1 MELDTLTNC
10 IQMKYSKGKIIIC
23 VCSCLV
29 AILLAPYLLTR
40 PFCEELSFVDTG
52 QIGDTIGGTTAPI
65 VGIVSIVLLAYTL
78 IEQLRFNTKQVDLQ
92 RQEQF
97 KTTFFELLKEQR
109 DIKNSLFTNYEGVD
123 MQNPTKIQKIPVKGQ
138 DFFRMGSFVLKN
150 IFDSMEYGHY
160 CHSYDPEEID
170 NQLAYCDAHSE
181 NYFED
186 SNGNLYR
193 FSFETIKTQSK
204 FCFLNDKYKIT
215 NEEFEA
221 YKHLDIEQKI
231 NFVYGRFFNIHEEC
245 GNYFRHLYRILYFVK
260 QSEEEELLGIYDV
273 AVRQQVSKRYYD
285 LVQFV
290 QAQMSTKEMLMVFY
304 NSFSFPKLRELLIR
318 YNLLENLTVENLI
331 APSHN
336 CIDGYHLK
344 KQLI

>member
-1 MELDTLTNC
+1 
-10 IQMKYSKGKIIIC
+10 MKYSKGKIIFG
-23 VCSCLV
+23 VCLCLV

-40 PFCEELSFVDTG
+40 PFCDELSFVDTG

-78 IEQLRFNTKQVDLQ
+78 IEQLKFNAKQVDLQ

-97 KTTFFELLKEQR
+97 KTTFFLLLKEQR

-123 MQNPTKIQKIPVKGQ
+123 MQDPTKIQKIPVKGQ

-150 IFDSMEYGHY
+150 LFDSMEYGHY
-160 CHSYDPEEID
+160 CHAYDSEEID
-170 NQLAYCDAHSE
+170 DQLAYCDAHSE

-221 YKHLDIEQKI
+221 YKHLNVEQKI
-231 NFVYGRFFNIHEEC
+231 EFVYRRFFNVHEEC
-245 GNYFRHLYRILYFVK
+245 GNYFRHLYYT
-260 QSEEEELLGIYDV
+260 E
-273 AVRQQVSKRYYD
+273 YYV
-285 LVQFV
+285 L
-290 QAQMSTKEMLMVFY
+290 
-304 NSFSFPKLRELLIR
+304 
-318 YNLLENLTVENLI
+318 
-331 APSHN
+331 
-336 CIDGYHLK
+336 
-344 KQLI
+344 

>member
-1 MELDTLTNC
+1 
-10 IQMKYSKGKIIIC
+10 MKYSKGKIIIC
-23 VCSCLV
+23 VCLCLV
-29 AILLAPYLLTR
+29 AILFAPYLLTR
-40 PFCEELSFVDTG
+40 PLCDELSFVDTG

-78 IEQLRFNTKQVDLQ
+78 IEQLKFNAKQVDLQ

-138 DFFRMGSFVLKN
+138 EFFRMGSFVLKN
-150 IFDSMEYGHY
+150 LFDLMEYGHY
-160 CHSYDPEEID
+160 CHAYDPEEID
-170 NQLAYCDAHSE
+170 DQLAYCDAHSE

-221 YKHLDIEQKI
+221 YKHLNVEQKI
-231 NFVYGRFFNIHEEC
+231 EFVYRRVFSMFMKNVETI
-245 GNYFRHLYRILYFVK
+245 
-260 QSEEEELLGIYDV
+260 LGIYTE
-273 AVRQQVSKRYYD
+273 YYV
-285 LVQFV
+285 L
-290 QAQMSTKEMLMVFY
+290 
-304 NSFSFPKLRELLIR
+304 
-318 YNLLENLTVENLI
+318 
-331 APSHN
+331 
-336 CIDGYHLK
+336 
-344 KQLI
+344 

>member
-1 MELDTLTNC
+1 MN
-10 IQMKYSKGKIIIC
+10 YSKGKIIIC

-40 PFCEELSFVDTG
+40 PLCDELSFVDTG

-78 IEQLRFNTKQVDLQ
+78 IEQLKFNAKQVDLQ

-97 KTTFFELLKEQR
+97 KATFFELLKEQR
-109 DIKNSLFTNYEGVD
+109 DIANSLLTIYEGVD
-123 MQNPTKIQKIPVKGQ
+123 MKNPRKIQKIRVTGQ

-150 IFDSMEYGHY
+150 LFDSMEYGHY
-160 CHSYDPEEID
+160 CHAYDPEEID
-170 NQLAYCDAHSE
+170 DQLAYCDAHSE

-221 YKHLDIEQKI
+221 YKHLNVEQKI
-231 NFVYGRFFNIHEEC
+231 EFVYRRFFNVHEEC
-245 GNYFRHLYRILYFVK
+245 GNYFRHLYRILRFVSK
-260 QSEEEELLGIYDV
+260 SEEEELNDV
-273 AVRQQVSKRYYD
+273 ENYVVRQQISKRYFE

-290 QAQMSTKEMLMVFY
+290 QAQMSTRELLMVFY
-304 NSFSFPKLRELLIR
+304 NSFSFPKLRDLLIK
-318 YNLLENLTVENLI
+318 YNLLENLTIENLVDKR
-331 APSHN
+331 HN
-336 CIDGYHLK
+336 CIFDYHLK
-344 KQLI
+344 HQ

>member
-1 MELDTLTNC
+1 
-10 IQMKYSKGKIIIC
+10 MKYSKGKIIFG
-23 VCSCLV
+23 VCLCLV

-40 PFCEELSFVDTG
+40 PFCDELSFVDTG
-52 QIGDTIGGTTAPI
+52 DIGDTIGGTTAPI

-78 IEQLRFNTKQVDLQ
+78 IEQLKFNAKQVDLQ

-150 IFDSMEYGHY
+150 LFDSMEYGHY
-160 CHSYDPEEID
+160 CHAYDPEEID
-170 NQLAYCDAHSE
+170 DQLAYCDAHSE

-221 YKHLDIEQKI
+221 YKHLNVEQKI
-231 NFVYGRFFNIHEEC
+231 EFVYRRFFNVHEEC
-245 GNYFRHLYRILYFVK
+245 GNYFRHLYRILRFVSK
-260 QSEEEELLGIYDV
+260 SEEEELNDV
-273 AVRQQVSKRYYD
+273 ENYVVKQQISKRYFE

-290 QAQMSTKEMLMVFY
+290 QAQMSTRELLMVFY
-304 NSFSFPKLRELLIR
+304 NSFSFPKLRDLLIK
-318 YNLLENLTVENLI
+318 YNLLENLTIENLVDKR
-331 APSHN
+331 HN
-336 CIDGYHLK
+336 CIFDYHLK
-344 KQLI
+344 HQ